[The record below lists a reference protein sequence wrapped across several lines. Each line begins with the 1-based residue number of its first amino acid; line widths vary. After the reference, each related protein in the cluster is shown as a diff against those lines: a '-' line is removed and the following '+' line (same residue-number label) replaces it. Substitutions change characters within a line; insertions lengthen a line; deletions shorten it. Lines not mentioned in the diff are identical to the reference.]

1 MDSPVETSHTIITL
15 DPRALNHDV
24 VTGFAIV
31 VGVVTLTV
39 KDIVTDNGTVEEQ
52 LRVITRQRV
61 KPVAAFQPVIAFVAH
76 QEITTRAA
84 KRKVVIL
91 TREDLLRIFTDHHEV
106 AAAAA
111 KDQIIAISGENNVM
125 SGIAVQEVSIAN
137 GGTGIGNN
145 VITVTAVDHICFV
158 TAVQSVIS
166 AIAPQAVDPFT
177 AD

>member
-1 MDSPVETSHTIITL
+1 MDSPVETGHAIIAL

-39 KDIVTDNGTVEEQ
+39 EDIVTDNGTVEEQ
-52 LRVITRQRV
+52 LRVVTRQRV

-91 TREDLLRIFTDHHEV
+91 TREDLLRIFADHHEV
-106 AAAAA
+106 ATAAT
-111 KDQIIAISGENNVM
+111 KDQIVSVTGEDNVM
-125 SGIAVQEVSIAN
+125 SGITVQEVRITN
-137 GGTGIGNN
+137 RRTGIGNN
-145 VITVTAVDHICFV
+145 VITVTTMDHVCFV
-158 TAVQSVIS
+158 AAVQSVIS
-166 AIAPQAVDPFT
+166 AITPQTVDPFT